1 MLSHHE
7 DRELKAIEQWFE
19 ESDPV
24 LTRMLRDHDASRHRH
39 LPAAAA
45 RVAIDIVGAAMFI
58 AGAVLSQPIII
69 VIGFLLIVL
78 AVGLHL
84 ATGGPR
90 REEWPPY

>member
-7 DRELKAIEQWFE
+7 DHELKAIEQWFE
-19 ESDPV
+19 ESDPT

-39 LPAAAA
+39 LPPAV
-45 RVAIDIVGAAMFI
+45 RVAIDLAGAAVFI
-58 AGAVLSQPIII
+58 LGAVLSQPLLI

-84 ATGGPR
+84 ATGGPP